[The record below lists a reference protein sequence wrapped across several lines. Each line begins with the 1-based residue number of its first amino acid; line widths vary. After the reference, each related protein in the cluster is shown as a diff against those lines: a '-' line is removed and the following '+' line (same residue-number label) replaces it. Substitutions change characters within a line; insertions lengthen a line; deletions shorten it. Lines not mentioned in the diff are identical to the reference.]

1 MKHRIDIFEE
11 IGKPHKSYF
20 FNSGAEAMDFISSA
34 EFPQCEKAY
43 LLKCTRTDDEGG
55 DIYEVVGEI
64 EGAIF

>member
-43 LLKCTRTDDEGG
+43 LLKCTHTDENG
-55 DIYEVVGEI
+55 DFYEVVTEI
-64 EGAIF
+64 ETFGL